1 MYSQSIGGDVSSST
15 VAFLRDQ
22 DAIRLQRAQEKEEEA
37 SKRRKAQRT
46 QRKSAQER
54 LTEQEGVFLLSRS
67 ELFRPFPKNVCFA
80 PKKILFKHTSWNTN
94 FLHTIVKTILCSV

>member
-1 MYSQSIGGDVSSST
+1 VCFTNIAVKLATITFNDGMVGLQPSIGGDVSSST

-54 LTEQEGVFLLSRS
+54 LTEQEGVFYSPGG
-67 ELFRPFPKNVCFA
+67 F
-80 PKKILFKHTSWNTN
+80 
-94 FLHTIVKTILCSV
+94 